1 MGLTMGTG
9 PFGQH
14 PAGSFG
20 AALERPPAVVYAE
33 PYPRRVRAV
42 IGGITVAD
50 SDSVLLVH
58 ETGLLPVYY
67 FPIDDVRIE
76 ALLPAGRNSVS
87 PLLGEA
93 ERYSLH
99 AEGRVVDA
107 AAWGFSDAP
116 DAAPAVAGHLAFAWH
131 VVDSWFEEDDEIL
144 GHAPDPYHRID
155 VRQSS
160 REVLVRVDQIVVA
173 RSTAARLLFETG
185 LPTRYYLPREDV
197 DPSVLEPSDTHTRC
211 AYKGLAS
218 YHSLRIRDEVRADV
232 VWYYPEP
239 EREGEAV
246 CDLLCFFHERTGVQV
261 EVDGRPVRS
270 GRSIWEGEQIP
281 DIPLPS

>member
-20 AALERPPAVVYAE
+20 AALTRPPAVVYAE
-33 PYPRRVRAV
+33 PCPRRVRAI
-42 IGGITVAD
+42 IGGTTVAD

-67 FPIDDVRIE
+67 FPTEDVRID
-76 ALLPAGRNSVS
+76 ALSPAGRTPIS

-93 ERYSLH
+93 ERYSLRSD
-99 AEGRVVDA
+99 GRVVES
-107 AAWGFSDAP
+107 AAWGFSAPP
-116 DAAPAVAGHLAFAWH
+116 DAAPALAGHLAFAWH
-131 VVDSWFEEDDEIL
+131 AVDSWFEEDDEIL

-160 REVLVRVDQIVVA
+160 REVLVRVDGIVVA

-185 LPTRYYLPREDV
+185 LPTRYYLPRKDV

-211 AYKGLAS
+211 AYKGVAS
-218 YHSLRIRDEVRADV
+218 YHSLRIRDEVRADL
-232 VWYYPEP
+232 VWFYPEP
-239 EREGEAV
+239 EREAEAV
-246 CDLLCFFHERTGVQV
+246 RDLLCFFHERSGVQV
-261 EVDGRPVRS
+261 EVDGRPVQA
-270 GRSIWEGEQIP
+270 GRSIWEGEQLP
-281 DIPLPS
+281 DIPLPT